1 MINGNMVGGTAPIK
15 TLKIVDADNN
25 EFLGV
30 VTGSE
35 VIFTATDNDV
45 REGFVYA
52 SDKGVSTGTKII
64 PAYYA
69 RCGKKIVSAGSEVTI
84 AIPEYEYD
92 NLMVV
97 IASYNT
103 SLSNSV
109 ISTHV
114 SIDDTMYEAGGGTKI
129 SDITI
134 DKKNEQINLGITVSK
149 KSVLRYFVIKE
160 EY

>member
-15 TLKIVDADNN
+15 TVQLVDKNGN
-25 EFLGV
+25 EVLGV
-30 VTGSE
+30 VVDQET
-35 VIFTATDNDV
+35 IFTAGDNDV

-97 IASYNT
+97 IVSYNT